1 MILHHVWPLLFL
13 FFNGHNAIWT
23 SWAFLQ
29 IPIWLWAWPTSF
41 GFESMLEGYVEHA
54 KPKFWS
60 KSAFLSPKST
70 CLGRYTFILDTLYLW
85 CIQGHDLQCCKI
97 LQMIFPLLQITP
109 TISCTKWAR
118 FICNFYFW
126 SIPAAKSILKW
137 VSWATSC
144 SI

>member
-1 MILHHVWPLLFL
+1 MNRVLAYLEYVISDRKIIMCISI
-13 FFNGHNAIWT
+13 GRNAIWT

-70 CLGRYTFILDTLYLW
+70 CLGRYTFILDTLYVV
-85 CIQGHDLQCCKI
+85 KI
-97 LQMIFPLLQITP
+97 LEVLHKNIKFH
-109 TISCTKWAR
+109 
-118 FICNFYFW
+118 
-126 SIPAAKSILKW
+126 SIL
-137 VSWATSC
+137 VFEMLVLDVGFIVESFSFNFM
-144 SI
+144 